1 MLGVGAG
8 VELDDGERVG
18 DGGAELLE
26 DNEDGVE
33 NEAEGE
39 AEVEADMV
47 LEPGGGVDVTV
58 AKESDDDVDAFDED
72 EAFEEDDGVLDE
84 MPRED
89 DTALQLPN
97 PG

>member
-8 VELDDGERVG
+8 VELDDGEGVG

-26 DNEDGVE
+26 DDEDGVE

-58 AKESDDDVDAFDED
+58 AKESDDDVNAFDED

-84 MPRED
+84 TPRED